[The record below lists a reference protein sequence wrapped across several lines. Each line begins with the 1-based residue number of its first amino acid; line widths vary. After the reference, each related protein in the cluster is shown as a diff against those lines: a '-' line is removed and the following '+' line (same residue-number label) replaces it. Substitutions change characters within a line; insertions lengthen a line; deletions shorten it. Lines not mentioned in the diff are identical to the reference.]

1 MIIERLTSRLA
12 SIPMVFR
19 GKVSTLRV
27 DAIVADLVRARGTR
41 PLERAEIDRVAQL
54 PARHLELVL
63 IASWLLYDET
73 FADTPTDPLLG
84 LLDARLGRLAGAV
97 MPRLFV
103 DDAERREELV
113 RTCLA
118 EVGRV
123 PDDESQLA
131 AQDRLDVLDSVRR
144 QELMADARARE
155 TVREAERKQRKAEL
169 QRLREQEEEAA
180 RQAARTTH
188 ED

>member
-1 MIIERLTSRLA
+1 MTVERLTNRLA
-12 SIPMVFR
+12 SIPLIFR
-19 GKVSTLRV
+19 AKVGSLRV

-41 PLERAEIDRVAQL
+41 MLERAEIDRVGQL
-54 PARHLELVL
+54 AARHLELVL
-63 IASWLLYDET
+63 IASWLLHDET
-73 FADTPTDPLLG
+73 FAGMPTDALLG
-84 LLDARLGRLAGAV
+84 LLDARLGRLAAAV

-103 DDAERREELV
+103 EDAERREELV

-118 EVGRV
+118 ELGRV
-123 PDDESQLA
+123 PDGESPLA

-144 QELMADARARE
+144 RDLLRDARARE
-155 TVREAERKQRKAEL
+155 TAREAARKQRKAEL
-169 QRLREQEEEAA
+169 DRLRAQEEEAA